1 MQVGIHLQLRLRG
14 TLPINI
20 TRRQSIYPDK
30 LQMHVSCSLKKLKW
44 VIVTTQCFFVE
55 INYAT
60 AKRFKK
66 NPRPSSVDGDAKN
79 HLLTWNRQ

>member
-1 MQVGIHLQLRLRG
+1 MQVGILLQLRLRG

-20 TRRQSIYPDK
+20 TTRQSIYPDK
-30 LQMHVSCSLKKLKW
+30 LQKHVSYSLKKLKW
-44 VIVTTQCFFVE
+44 VIVTIQCFFVE
-55 INYAT
+55 INYAI

-66 NPRPSSVDGDAKN
+66 NLRPSSVGGDAKS